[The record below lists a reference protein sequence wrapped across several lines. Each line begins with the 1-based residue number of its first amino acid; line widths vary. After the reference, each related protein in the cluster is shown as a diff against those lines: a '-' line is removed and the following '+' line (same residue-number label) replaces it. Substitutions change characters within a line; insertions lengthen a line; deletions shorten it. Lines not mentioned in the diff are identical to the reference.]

1 MAELFLTSAGSQWTS
16 GAELWAAIRTPG
28 TLRKPSEA
36 FKPDPQSRESYVLSD
51 ACIPTFSMML
61 LLTVPIKVLFAN
73 TAYMPS
79 FCLEVS
85 CLRYVL

>member
-28 TLRKPSEA
+28 TLRKVSEA

-51 ACIPTFSMML
+51 ACI
-61 LLTVPIKVLFAN
+61 AR
-73 TAYMPS
+73 
-79 FCLEVS
+79 FCFDDAAPYCAHKGAVCKYCIYAKFLS
-85 CLRYVL
+85 